1 MNYDP
6 KDERT
11 EWRSDRDKPV
21 EQPEEIQVE
30 VEPVTDGEPAAAQP
44 EQPEIIEAELVED
57 GTDAGDDAA
66 EQAPA
71 EEPCEPVEEPV
82 TVEAEPQPEPQPQP
96 EGPTK
101 AEKRSSGVFVGVLVG
116 LLCIVLLGTAA
127 AVISALAGG
136 RPALPGDS
144 RPATQSR
151 PSANSAPG
159 VTLDDLI
166 ALENKD
172 NLAPKDAYQKI
183 LPSVV
188 IIKCFE
194 SMNAASYGEAT
205 GFVISEDGYILTNE
219 HVIVDAAIVTVT
231 TVDQKTYQATVVAKD
246 AETDLA
252 VIKIEAKGLT
262 VAEFASSDQTEVGQF
277 VMAVGNPTGS
287 ELSNSATFGIL
298 SGKSR
303 ISSSD
308 AYISLMQVDAAI
320 NPGNSGGPLINLAGQ
335 VIGVVSSK
343 VAGVNYEGIG
353 FAIPSDEAMEVVRDL
368 LQHGYVKGRV
378 RMGVTIVELTAAE
391 VVSNNLPGNVAVYEV
406 NADSDAAKQGLRV
419 NDIIT
424 AINGETVTS
433 SAQLISTIRT
443 FEPGD
448 KVTLSVYRRN
458 GGVTE
463 NLTITVELHEYV
475 SN

>member
-30 VEPVTDGEPAAAQP
+30 VEPVTDGESAAAQP

-57 GTDAGDDAA
+57 GADAGDDAA

-166 ALENKD
+166 TLENKD

-353 FAIPSDEAMEVVRDL
+353 FAIPSDETMEIVRDL
-368 LQHGYVKGRV
+368 LQYGYVKGRV